1 MTLTVKNKFYLHIA
15 ISILIFG
22 CLTYGSYFVFGLV
35 KAESKKLTNQKIEL
49 AQIQEKRTKV
59 FEASQEY
66 EKLKETIEKLNS
78 SILSKD
84 EELKFI
90 VFVENTAKQNSV
102 NYDINI
108 SGASDANMIFQVSV
122 SGRFENIL
130 NFIKQMEN
138 SPYYASI
145 ANVNMARVKDSL
157 GSGDFKGKLN
167 FPLGQNDVKVSL
179 IIKVYTYAE
188 K

>member
-1 MTLTVKNKFYLHIA
+1 MKLTLKNKFYLHIVV
-15 ISILIFG
+15 SILIFG
-22 CLTYGSYFVFGLV
+22 CFVYGSSFVFGLV
-35 KAESKKLTNQKIEL
+35 KKESKKLTDQKIEL

-66 EKLKETIEKLNS
+66 EKLKGTIEKLNA
-78 SILSKD
+78 SILSKN

-90 VFVENTAKQNSV
+90 VFVEGVAKQNSV

-108 SGASDANMIFQVSV
+108 SNTADSNMIFQVGI
-122 SGRFENIL
+122 SGHFENVL

-145 ANVNMARVKDSL
+145 ENVNITKAKTNI
-157 GSGDFKGKLN
+157 GGGDFKGKLN
-167 FPLGQNDVKVSL
+167 YSLEANDVKASL
-179 IIKVYTYAE
+179 IIKVYVYAE